1 MKPGREG
8 EYTDEQIAD
17 AAVVA
22 VLRMLE
28 RTGADREVLAD
39 MTDSAQAAVFAAE
52 KRNRDR
58 R

>member
-8 EYTDEQIAD
+8 EYSDEQVAD

-28 RTGADREVLAD
+28 RRGVDREVLSE
-39 MTDSAQAAVFAAE
+39 MTDSAQAAVWAAE
-52 KRNRDR
+52 ARNRKH
-58 R
+58 